1 MRILLQARS
10 NLWSKPGGDSVQ
22 VYSLAQGLKEIDYD
36 VEIDLSA
43 NRRLDSFDL
52 VHCFNI
58 SRIQETYQQVLNA
71 ERQAVPYV
79 LTPIFQN
86 LSEYNLRGRYGIAG
100 RFAAKLSYETAEQ
113 LRNTY
118 LWLRK
123 ESSKTACKAIWQDG
137 YLTAVRHVLNNASG
151 IIYNSN
157 SENNEIQHF
166 FKPTRN
172 APSTKIPVGINLH
185 ELDEAST
192 SFSKRIGIK
201 NYVLCVGRIEDL
213 KNQHRIIEALKQAPH
228 LPLVFI
234 GFPNPNHR
242 RYVRKFISMVRS
254 RRNTFWFHDL
264 DRDSVLSAIFG
275 AKVHILASFF
285 ETTGLANVEAA
296 YLGASVVGTNQG
308 YCREIFGKYANYCD
322 PFNKDSILKAT
333 VEAWNTKQVP
343 DTKNWIR
350 HRFCYKICALKHA
363 NFYEKM
369 RRDTQ
374 NMNTSN
380 VKKIFTGKS
389 S

>member
-1 MRILLQARS
+1 MQKDRPL
-10 NLWSKPGGDSVQ
+10 
-22 VYSLAQGLKEIDYD
+22 
-36 VEIDLSA
+36 
-43 NRRLDSFDL
+43 
-52 VHCFNI
+52 
-58 SRIQETYQQVLNA
+58 
-71 ERQAVPYV
+71 PYV

-86 LSEYNLRGRYGIAG
+86 LTEYNLRGRYGIAG

-234 GFPNPNHR
+234 GFPNPNHQ

-264 DRDSVLSAIFG
+264 DRDSV
-275 AKVHILASFF
+275 
-285 ETTGLANVEAA
+285 
-296 YLGASVVGTNQG
+296 
-308 YCREIFGKYANYCD
+308 
-322 PFNKDSILKAT
+322 
-333 VEAWNTKQVP
+333 
-343 DTKNWIR
+343 
-350 HRFCYKICALKHA
+350 
-363 NFYEKM
+363 
-369 RRDTQ
+369 
-374 NMNTSN
+374 
-380 VKKIFTGKS
+380 
-389 S
+389 